1 MGIQINLVWLCVLCY
16 HGILLTHNL
25 SLNPSS
31 LRNMDTNE
39 IQIWEA
45 VHWAGKVAREQ
56 ATKYMSDSTMSAI
69 F

>member
-25 SLNPSS
+25 GLNPSS

-39 IQIWEA
+39 QFTE
-45 VHWAGKVAREQ
+45 
-56 ATKYMSDSTMSAI
+56 
-69 F
+69 